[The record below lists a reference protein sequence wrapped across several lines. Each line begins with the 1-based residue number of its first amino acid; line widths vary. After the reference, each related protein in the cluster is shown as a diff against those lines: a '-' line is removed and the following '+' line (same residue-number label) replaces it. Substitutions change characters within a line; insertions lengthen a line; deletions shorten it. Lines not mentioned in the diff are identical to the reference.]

1 MTHAHA
7 GNSQPAPLIDIA
19 IIGGGVSGAY
29 TAYRLMKSDP
39 AANPVLKRLL
49 QLSGKERLDIGLF
62 ELSNRIGGRLWS
74 YHLPGMTSLPAELG
88 GQGFAKY
95 MQNVFGLA
103 TQELGLELAAS
114 SSYNKRYFQYLRGHR
129 FNYKDNLLSGP
140 RKRKFYPSVIPYF
153 LRNDEKEKDLDEL
166 VEEASL
172 AGIPEQIKT
181 VIADIAEALK
191 QGDLGE
197 AFKKRKQELIP
208 LLRNARVN
216 DSGPAFSQRPLY
228 ELGFW
233 NVLEARLS
241 SEAYQLISDSS
252 YDYSDFRNFNFYDSI
267 VNNLDADFCFALNPE
282 PFVQLKNGYQELPKM
297 LVKHFRN
304 EGGSVHLQTSL
315 RRLRLEYHNGEP
327 LIALDIGPTGI
338 PLDSTVYARYVVLAL
353 PQRALKLLDPASVIF
368 QNPRFKTEMNTVT
381 PALAGKIFLAYDQP
395 WWESLAYGPGKVPN
409 EQITCGFS
417 ITDLTIRVCY
427 YLGKQEDGK
436 SLLLASLNDDVIS
449 PFWDGFLHASRLGVH
464 DAPYGGNFN
473 GGQNLF
479 APEDMVSAV
488 QRQLAQMHGLKPG
501 KIPEPY
507 AAIYHYW
514 GDDPFG
520 GGWHDWNPH
529 VRSWEVIPSIR
540 QPIPGINIFLCG
552 EAYSASQGWVEGALN
567 TAEMVLETYF
577 GLPRPD
583 WVDPEYDFG
592 P

>member
-1 MTHAHA
+1 MPNNHAT
-7 GNSQPAPLIDIA
+7 NSQPAPLIDIA
-19 IIGGGVSGAY
+19 VIGGGVSGAY
-29 TAYRLMKSDP
+29 TAYRLIKSDP
-39 AANPVLKRLL
+39 AASPVLQRLL

-74 YHLPGMTSLPAELG
+74 YHLPGMSSLPAELG

-95 MQNVFGLA
+95 MQSVYGLA
-103 TQELGLELAAS
+103 TQELGLELSAS

-140 RKRKFYPSVIPYF
+140 RKRKFYPSIIPYF

-228 ELGFW
+228 ESGFW

-267 VNNLDADFCFALNPE
+267 VNNLDADFCFALNSE
-282 PFVQLKNGYQELPKM
+282 PFVQLKNGYQELPKT
-297 LVKHFRN
+297 LVKHFRD
-304 EGGSVHLQTSL
+304 EGGLVHLQTMA

-327 LIALDIGPTGI
+327 LIALDIGPTGV
-338 PLDSTVYARYVVLAL
+338 PLDSTLYARYVVLAL

-395 WWESLAYGPGKVPN
+395 WWESLEYGRGKVPN

-417 ITDLTIRVCY
+417 ITDLPIRVCY
-427 YLGKQEDGK
+427 YVGKQEDGK

-449 PFWDGFLHASRLGVH
+449 PFWNGFLYTSRLGIGN
-464 DAPYGGNFN
+464 APYRGGFQE
-473 GGQNLF
+473 GQSLF

-501 KIPEPY
+501 KIPDPY
-507 AAIYHYW
+507 AAIYHNW

-583 WVDPEYDFG
+583 WVHPEYDFG

>member
-1 MTHAHA
+1 MTHIHA
-7 GNSQPAPLIDIA
+7 ANSQPAPLIDIA

-39 AANPVLKRLL
+39 AASPVLKRLL
-49 QLSGKERLDIGLF
+49 QISGKDRLDIGLF

-88 GQGFAKY
+88 GQGFAQY
-95 MQNVFGLA
+95 MQNVYGLA
-103 TQELGLELAAS
+103 TQELRLELSAS

-129 FNYKDNLLSGP
+129 FNYKDNLLRGP
-140 RKRKFYPSVIPYF
+140 RKKKYYPGVIPYF
-153 LRNDEKEKDLDEL
+153 LKNDEKEKDLDEL
-166 VEEASL
+166 IEEASL

-181 VIADIAEALK
+181 VIADIEEALK
-191 QGDLGE
+191 QGDLGG

-267 VNNLDADFCFALNPE
+267 VSNLDADFCFDLNPQ
-282 PFVQLKNGYQELPKM
+282 PFVQLKNGYQELPKT
-297 LVKHFRN
+297 LVKHFRD
-304 EGGSVHLQTSL
+304 EGGSVHLQTML
-315 RRLRLEYHNGEP
+315 RCLRLEYHNGEP
-327 LIALDIGPTGI
+327 LIALDIGPTGV
-338 PLDSTVYARYVVLAL
+338 PLDSTLYARYVVLAL
-353 PQRALKLLDPASVIF
+353 PQRALELLDPASVIF

-395 WWESLAYGPGKVPN
+395 WWEALEYGPGKVPN

-417 ITDLTIRVCY
+417 ITDLPIRVCY
-427 YLGKQEDGK
+427 YIGKQEDGK

-449 PFWDGFLHASRLGVH
+449 PFWDGFLHASRMGVH
-464 DAPYGGNFN
+464 NAPYGGNPNSGF
-473 GGQNLF
+473 NLF

-488 QRQLAQMHGLKPG
+488 QRQLVQMHGLKPG
-501 KIPEPY
+501 KFPEPY

-540 QPIPGINIFLCG
+540 QPIPGVNIFLCG

-567 TAEMVLETYF
+567 TAEMVLETHF

-583 WVDPEYDFG
+583 WVHPEYDFG